1 MKKLITLILA
11 LVFIAPAA
19 LLAQNNQAEIRQY
32 KKCLESANLQDIQL
46 AIDNGAPLS
55 INDAFFYSIKELDGN
70 EYADVFKLLIKNGSD
85 INGKYCKIR
94 FCDTL
99 VPPITAATSEYIQNA
114 TATKILYELLGDV
127 AGSDLN
133 GLSQRES
140 LYSLFF
146 QYGHIDQIKQ
156 LLEFCK
162 NFAAEDDD
170 NEDDVKDCIA
180 YIENNIKREHDPY
193 YLGKTKDQII
203 EAIGVPVQQLKLTDT
218 KESWIYKASKATANN
233 QKYSGGG
240 ISFHIPHTPVSF
252 GGTSGTITGGYI
264 SDTID
269 KLTLLFEN
277 NVVVAAERELSTDK
291 R

>member
-19 LLAQNNQAEIRQY
+19 LLPQNNQAEIRQS

-55 INDAFFYSIKELDGN
+55 INDAFFYVIKELDGN
-70 EYADVFKLLIKNGSD
+70 EYADVFKLLIKNEAD

-114 TATKILYELLGDV
+114 K
-127 AGSDLN
+127 
-133 GLSQRES
+133 
-140 LYSLFF
+140 
-146 QYGHIDQIKQ
+146 
-156 LLEFCK
+156 
-162 NFAAEDDD
+162 
-170 NEDDVKDCIA
+170 
-180 YIENNIKREHDPY
+180 
-193 YLGKTKDQII
+193 
-203 EAIGVPVQQLKLTDT
+203 
-218 KESWIYKASKATANN
+218 ANN

-252 GGTSGTITGGYI
+252 GRTSGTITGGYI

>member
-1 MKKLITLILA
+1 MKKLIVLILS
-11 LVFIAPAA
+11 LVFLSSAAPA
-19 LLAQNNQAEIRQY
+19 QNSQVDTKQY
-32 KKCLESANLQDIQL
+32 KEYLERANLQEIQL

-55 INDAFFYSIKELDGN
+55 INDAFFYAIKKLDGN
-70 EYADVFKLLIKNGSD
+70 KYTEVFKLLIKNGAD

-146 QYGHIDQIKQ
+146 QYGHVDQIRQ

-162 NFAAEDDD
+162 NLAAEDDD

-180 YIENNIKREHDPY
+180 YIENNIKKEPDPY
-193 YLGKTKDQII
+193 YLGMTKDQII
-203 EAIGVPVQQLKLTDT
+203 EAIGVPVQQLKLTNT
-218 KESWIYKASKATANN
+218 KESWIYRASKATANN
-233 QKYSGGG
+233 QKYSGSR
-240 ISFHIPHTPVSF
+240 ISFHIPYTPINF

-277 NVVVAAERELSTDK
+277 NIVVASERELSTNK